1 MLGWP
6 NGHKDIG
13 FSHGRQD
20 AILTFL
26 LANDKWL
33 DVTFGSTRPLAGV
46 QICLLSTRAG
56 GAGLNLVGANRLV
69 LFDSDWNP
77 AVDLQA
83 MARVWRDG
91 QRKPCLVYRLLTTG
105 LHLLPK
111 LLPPP
116 PPLLSLLF
124 VHLNGKSWQN
134 DACFAAS
141 FVATSLQQLPNALC
155 LPPVSCGKLEAAGNL
170 SQPHFCTFRLIPLN
184 LTSQA

>member
-1 MLGWP
+1 ML
-6 NGHKDIG
+6 HTCLTILKEQCG
-13 FSHGRQD
+13 FVHEVRWVSLTVAQAGNRGSGCRHD
-20 AILTFL
+20 AVFVLHS
-26 LANDKWL
+26 DKWL
-33 DVTFGSTRPLAGV
+33 AITFCSPRPFAAV

-111 LLPPP
+111 LVYPALYA
-116 PPLLSLLF
+116 L
-124 VHLNGKSWQN
+124 K
-134 DACFAAS
+134 
-141 FVATSLQQLPNALC
+141 QQVLA
-155 LPPVSCGKLEAAGNL
+155 E
-170 SQPHFCTFRLIPLN
+170 
-184 LTSQA
+184 

>member
-1 MLGWP
+1 M
-6 NGHKDIG
+6 
-13 FSHGRQD
+13 
-20 AILTFL
+20 
-26 LANDKWL
+26 
-33 DVTFGSTRPLAGV
+33 

-111 LLPPP
+111 LLCT
-116 PPLLSLLF
+116 LLF
-124 VHLNGKSWQN
+124 MRRNGKSWPS
-134 DACFAAS
+134 DVCLLAS
-141 FVATSLQQLPNALC
+141 SVDTSLHLLP
-155 LPPVSCGKLEAAGNL
+155 KLL
-170 SQPHFCTFRLIPLN
+170 STLLFMH
-184 LTSQA
+184 